1 MKREKVMRNLLKIS
15 SIVLMIVLLTGAIM
29 TVNGID
35 KKNLGAYKNDTYQ
48 LTGLKNPDGSTVRGI
63 NYTPL
68 YNYGWFVGA
77 MEESRYRPTIIR
89 EELALVTQLGFNSV
103 RLMSPFG
110 SWNSNQTAAEPI
122 LKNYDDFLLAC
133 RENGLTVSLVMPRF
147 PDEDYRAENSFTRW
161 LLTEMVNRFD
171 KKYEDVIV
179 QYEVAN
185 EPDLNIFSFDV
196 EGGKNKY
203 LSDEEWNN
211 VKKPNLQ
218 FSRDL
223 LKELGVTKPI
233 SVGAMTTSLYTPW
246 DAENFDVINLHPYL
260 NTVENTD
267 LGFTSVAAKMDMET
281 LGYVRPVVYTEIVWI
296 SGNHSRASDITQY
309 CHENDLAYY
318 VWGFA
323 ANSYEQGMQ
332 GIMDVDRVLRV
343 GTLPYPILQKYDKWW
358 PVAAASYDDTP
369 TGGGSNILGS
379 IRSAIE
385 YKKIGGN
392 ELVNYM
398 AKGAQAAHSQ
408 MGALSGYWTPDFRE
422 LFLTSEGKTVA
433 EKAEAAMRNS
443 VLSILPYI
451 RTYGTYENDN
461 ALGGT
466 LKANYFENMYKY
478 NTSRGQSIWRARF
491 TMDKGK
497 DGSKGIFMEYCS
509 NLILRQPLDP
519 SKTYTVSIDLNP
531 SVDSYNG
538 IAFACS
544 DDADNTYGAANPGIY
559 LRVSHKES
567 ADSAAI
573 VSSPVQAGNTIQVY
587 TIDRSQKQ
595 TWRSMIPLKDEY
607 FDEDGY
613 ISLTIEFTGN
623 GTREYPF
630 EATVYNREKKIGTID
645 VKSSAMPSNCGNLA
659 LFGAETGV
667 NYFDNLILADENG
680 TVLLSDS
687 FESGKYDYEFLTY
700 TFGGAKG
707 DWSDE
712 ITTGDMTNHK
722 YYDEMERFAKQ
733 LLGSAFSYKIPEN
746 FAAYV
751 CDGLLVCEWDYNGV
765 GESGFE
771 IQRSKD
777 GVKWESY
784 WRSMAGTRAAIIP
797 LFTNDAAE
805 YQYRI
810 SPVTSKNETDKFTDS
825 VKASL
830 GKGAEGNY
838 LASYTDKNGKVQ
850 TVEVVGNGVF
860 RTCDIKEID
869 EENNN
874 NWIDR
879 YVKRTSYNEV
889 ITNEK
894 PTSSGNNGEGDES
907 DTNNKPHGHKI
918 NSEKILLA
926 AAGAMIVAAVA
937 GITAFAVKIFRKNGN
952 KK

>member
-1 MKREKVMRNLLKIS
+1 MTA
-15 SIVLMIVLLTGAIM
+15 VLLTGV
-29 TVNGID
+29 TVMIATAA
-35 KKNLGAYKNDTYQ
+35 KKEVLGSYKNETYE
-48 LTGLKNPDGSTVRGI
+48 LTGLKNPDGTIVRGI

-68 YNYGWFVGA
+68 YNYGWFVGV
-77 MEESRYRPTIIR
+77 MTESHYRPNVIR
-89 EELALVTQLGFNSV
+89 EELALVALLGFNSV

-110 SWNSNQTAAEPI
+110 SWNNNPTAAEPI
-122 LKNYDDFLLAC
+122 LKNYDDFFLAC
-133 RENGLTVSLVMPRF
+133 RENGLTVSLVLPRY
-147 PDEDYRAENSFTRW
+147 PEEDYKAEDSFTRW

-171 KKYEDVIV
+171 KKYADVIV
-179 QYEVAN
+179 QYEVSN
-185 EPDLNIFSFDV
+185 EPDLNIFNFDV
-196 EGGKNKY
+196 EWGKNQY
-203 LSDEEWNN
+203 LTNSDWNN
-211 VKKPNLQ
+211 SMKPCLQ

-233 SVGAMTTSLYTPW
+233 SVGAMTTSLFTPW

-267 LGFTSVAAKMDMET
+267 VGFTSVAAKMDMET
-281 LGYVRPVVYTEIVWI
+281 LGYVRPVVYTEIAWI
-296 SGNHSRASDITQY
+296 SGNHSRASDIMQY

-323 ANSYEQGMQ
+323 ANSFEQGMQ
-332 GIMDVDRVLRV
+332 GIMDVDKVLRV
-343 GTLPYPILQKYDKWW
+343 GTLPYSLLQNYSRWW
-358 PVAAASYDDTP
+358 PVAAVSYDDTP
-369 TGGGSNILGS
+369 TGGGANILGS
-379 IRSAIE
+379 VRSAIE
-385 YKKIGGN
+385 YKKIGGT

-408 MGALSGYWTPDFRE
+408 MGALAGYWTPDFRE
-422 LFLTSEGKTVA
+422 LFLTSTGNTVA
-433 EKAEAAMRNS
+433 EKAETAMRNS

-497 DGSKGIFMEYCS
+497 DGSKGIFMEYAS
-509 NLILRQPLDP
+509 NLVLRQPLD
-519 SKTYTVSIDLNP
+519 SAKTYTVSIDLNP
-531 SVDSYNG
+531 SIDSYNG
-538 IAFACS
+538 IAFACG
-544 DDADNTYGAANPGIY
+544 DDDDNTYNVLNPGIY
-559 LRVSHKES
+559 FRVSHKES

-573 VSSPVQAGNTIQVY
+573 QSSPAQPANTIQIY
-587 TIDRSQKQ
+587 TVDQAKKQ
-595 TWRSMIPLKDEY
+595 TWRSVIALKEEY

-613 ISLTIEFTGN
+613 ISLTIEFAGN

-630 EATVYNREKKIGTID
+630 KATVYSGETKLGTVN
-645 VKSSAMPSNCGNLA
+645 VKASAMASDCGNLM

-667 NYFDNLILADENG
+667 NYFDNLILSDENG

-687 FESGKYDYEFLTY
+687 FESGKHDYEFLTY

-707 DWSDE
+707 DWSNE
-712 ITTGDMTNHK
+712 ITTGDMTNPK
-722 YYDEMERFAKQ
+722 YYDEMESLAKR
-733 LLGSAFSYKIPEN
+733 LLGSAFSYKVPEN
-746 FAAYV
+746 FASYV

-777 GVKWESY
+777 GSKWESY

-797 LFTNDAAE
+797 LFTDDADQ

-810 SPVTSKNETDKFTDS
+810 SPVTSKNETEKFTDP

-838 LASYTDKNGKVQ
+838 LASYTDKNGKIQ

-860 RTCDIKEID
+860 RTCDIKEIA
-869 EENNN
+869 EEDNN

-879 YVKRTSYNEV
+879 YVKRTTYNEN
-889 ITNEK
+889 ITNVK
-894 PTSSGNNGEGDES
+894 PTSSGDNGEGS
-907 DTNNKPHGHKI
+907 DTDDNKPQGGKKI
-918 NSEKILLA
+918 GSEKLLLA
-926 AAGAMIVAAVA
+926 AAGAVIVAAIA
-937 GITAFAVKIFRKNGN
+937 GIAAFAVKIFRKDGN